1 MPKQER
7 DLLKKRLLGARKQK
21 LGEKKKDYTL
31 KKGKVSKFP
40 LREKP
45 EREKEAKQTRRG
57 KRKKLKSKQLP
68 RGDRIRP
75 GLSTRGYVL
84 EDATMDFSKPPSEQL
99 EQFVYK
105 RKDGEK
111 SKKSME
117 YKDPVKKAK
126 GGMVTKWESK
136 WG

>member
-7 DLLKKRLLGARKQK
+7 DLLKKRFSVARKPTPS
-21 LGEKKKDYTL
+21 GKKKDYTL

-57 KRKKLKSKQLP
+57 KRKKLKSQALP

>member
-31 KKGKVSKFP
+31 KKERSLTGIP
-40 LREKP
+40 ERREKKNK
-45 EREKEAKQTRRG
+45 ERIAQGKEPITSLTGIRERAAEFTQKTIE
-57 KRKKLKSKQLP
+57 KRKKEKQKE
-68 RGDRIRP
+68 
-75 GLSTRGYVL
+75 SN
-84 EDATMDFSKPPSEQL
+84 KN
-99 EQFVYK
+99 
-105 RKDGEK
+105 
-111 SKKSME
+111 
-117 YKDPVKKAK
+117 PVKKAK